1 MLGHRPLVL
10 EDYFAILKRRGW
22 MVIIP
27 AILAPILAV
36 AITYRLTPVYT
47 SQTLVLIEPQTVP
60 DTYVKPIIAEDLDS
74 RLASM
79 KEQIL
84 SRSRLEPIIERFN
97 LGAPGMDMDDKV
109 AKTRKDIGITPI
121 HSEIAGSGGLPG
133 FFISFT
139 ASDPHTAQL
148 VCREITSLFVSA
160 NLQEREQ
167 SAEGTTQFLKGQLD
181 QAKANLDS
189 QDEKLAEFQRQ
200 YMGTL
205 PEQQAPN
212 MEMLNSLNRSWMRP
226 RKRSRAWRTTS
237 RSKRLCSRRMRA
249 QIAGAPRAEVVSA
262 GRPASTAEAGGPGGR
277 PEDAV
282 HRGLSRCDRGP
293 ARDQRLEEGDGGSSR
308 NSGGGSTTTPPAPHY
323 DSPGTM
329 QLRAQMTALNQA
341 ITQKRQQQAEL
352 QAQIRIYQDR
362 IQSTPLVEA
371 KMKDLTRDHQTAQD
385 FYDSLLSKM
394 NNSQMATDLERRQEG
409 ENFKIMDDANLP
421 DAPTF
426 PKRGM
431 FAAGGFVLG
440 LGLGVLFIAFL
451 EYKDKSLRTER
462 DVWTFTKLP
471 TLATIAFIHDAKGKT
486 KSSFRR
492 HCLKKDVHVPQTNR
506 SRMLV
511 ARPCIESSSICKP
524 VPSAPAPTR
533 VFCT

>member
-1 MLGHRPLVL
+1 MLGHRPLVI

-22 MVIIP
+22 MILIP
-27 AILAPILAV
+27 ALLLPIIAV
-36 AITYRLTPVYT
+36 AITYKITPIYT

-97 LGAPGMDMDDKV
+97 LGAPGMDMDDRV
-109 AKTRKDIGITPI
+109 LSTRKDIGITPI
-121 HSEIAGSGGLPG
+121 HSEIQGAGGLPG

-148 VCREITSLFVSA
+148 VCREITSLFVSE
-160 NLQEREQ
+160 NLQAREQ
-167 SAEGTTQFLKGQLD
+167 SAEGTTAFLKGQLE
-181 QAKANLDS
+181 QAKANLDA
-189 QDEKLAEFQRQ
+189 QDQKLAEFQRQ

-212 MEMLNSLNRSWMRP
+212 MEMLNTLTTQLDATTQSL
-226 RKRSRAWRTTS
+226 T
-237 RSKRLCSRRMRA
+237 
-249 QIAGAPRAEVVSA
+249 
-262 GRPASTAEAGGPGGR
+262 
-277 PEDAV
+277 
-282 HRGLSRCDRGP
+282 
-293 ARDQRLEEGDGGSSR
+293 RLENDKSLEEALLAQESRQTQVVPGQKSSPQADQLELQKLEAQEEDLKTR
-308 NSGGGSTTTPPAPHY
+308 YTPDYPDVIAVQRQISDLKKQMAAPQPAVPAATPAAPHY

-329 QLRAQMTALNQA
+329 QLRAQITALTQA
-341 ITQKRQQQAEL
+341 IAQKKQQQSEL
-352 QAQIRIYQDR
+352 QAQIRTYQDR
-362 IQSTPLVEA
+362 IQTTPLVEA

-426 PKRGM
+426 PKRGL
-431 FAAGGFVLG
+431 FAIGGLVLG
-440 LGLGVLFIAFL
+440 LGFGVLLIAFL

-471 TLATIAFIHDAKGKT
+471 TLATIALIHETKGKAKGSIAGMFK
-486 KSSFRR
+486 
-492 HCLKKDVHVPQTNR
+492 KKDVDSPTT
-506 SRMLV
+506 
-511 ARPCIESSSICKP
+511 KP
-524 VPSAPAPTR
+524 LANVGS
-533 VFCT
+533 

>member
-10 EDYFAILKRRGW
+10 EDYLAILKRKGW
-22 MVIIP
+22 MVLIP
-27 AILAPILAV
+27 ALLMPIIAV
-36 AITYRLTPVYT
+36 AITYKLTPIYT

-97 LGAPGMDMDDKV
+97 LGTPGMDMDDKV
-109 AKTRKDIGITPI
+109 TATRKDIGIAPI

-133 FFISFT
+133 FSISFT

-148 VCREITSLFVSA
+148 VCREITSLFVSS
-160 NLQEREQ
+160 NLQAREM
-167 SAEGTTQFLKGQLD
+167 SAEGTTSFLKGQLD
-181 QAKANLDS
+181 QAKATLDA
-189 QDEKLAEFQRQ
+189 QDQKLAEFQRQ
-200 YMGTL
+200 YMGEL
-205 PEQQAPN
+205 PEQQGSSL
-212 MEMLNSLNRSWMRP
+212 EMLNSLNTQLDATTQALARMESEKTMVESMLAQESRQTP
-226 RKRSRAWRTTS
+226 AAPGQRATSPQADEILLQKLETQLADLKTRYTPDYPDVVAMQRQINDLKREMA
-237 RSKRLCSRRMRA
+237 A
-249 QIAGAPRAEVVSA
+249 APATPLVA
-262 GRPASTAEAGGPGGR
+262 TPAT
-277 PEDAV
+277 
-282 HRGLSRCDRGP
+282 
-293 ARDQRLEEGDGGSSR
+293 
-308 NSGGGSTTTPPAPHY
+308 PHY

-329 QLRAQMTALNQA
+329 QLRAQVTAMTQA
-341 ITQKRQQQAEL
+341 IDQKRQQQAQL
-352 QAQIRIYQDR
+352 QAQIRTFQGKIE
-362 IQSTPLVEA
+362 STPLVEA
-371 KMKDLTRDHQTAQD
+371 KMKDLTRDHEQAQD
-385 FYDSLLSKM
+385 FYNSLLAKM
-394 NNSQMATDLERRQEG
+394 NNSQMATELERRQEG

-471 TLATIAFIHDAKGKT
+471 TLATIALIHDPKSKGSAGGPFKT
-486 KSSFRR
+486 KD
-492 HCLKKDVHVPQTNR
+492 LTPTNK
-506 SRMLV
+506 SLANV
-511 ARPCIESSSICKP
+511 GG
-524 VPSAPAPTR
+524 
-533 VFCT
+533 

>member
-1 MLGHRPLVL
+1 MLGHRPLVV

-22 MVIIP
+22 MVLIP
-27 AILAPILAV
+27 AVLVPILAV
-36 AITYRLTPVYT
+36 AITYRVTPIYT

-97 LGAPGMDMDDKV
+97 LGTPGMNMDDKV
-109 AKTRKDIGITPI
+109 ATTRKDIGITPI
-121 HSEIAGSGGLPG
+121 HSEIAGAGGLPG

-167 SAEGTTQFLKGQLD
+167 SAEGTTAFLKGQLD

-189 QDEKLAEFQRQ
+189 QDQKLAEFQKQ

-205 PEQQAPN
+205 PEQQSAN
-212 MEMLNSLNRSWMRP
+212 MDMLNSLNTQLDATTQSLARMENDKSLEEALLAQE
-226 RKRSRAWRTTS
+226 SRQTQVIPGQKSTPQADQIELQKLEAQEADLRTRYTADYPDVIAVQ
-237 RSKRLCSRRMRA
+237 R
-249 QIAGAPRAEVVSA
+249 QIADLKKEMAAAPPPGSA
-262 GRPASTAEAGGPGGR
+262 AAAAAAAAT
-277 PEDAV
+277 
-282 HRGLSRCDRGP
+282 
-293 ARDQRLEEGDGGSSR
+293 
-308 NSGGGSTTTPPAPHY
+308 PHY
-323 DSPGTM
+323 DSQGTM
-329 QLRAQMTALNQA
+329 QLRAQIAALGQG
-341 ITQKRQQQAEL
+341 ITQKRQQQAEI
-352 QAQIRIYQDR
+352 QTQIRTFQGR

-371 KMKDLTRDHQTAQD
+371 KMKDLTRDHDQAQE
-385 FYDSLLSKM
+385 FYNSLLGKM

-421 DAPTF
+421 DAPSF

-440 LGLGVLFIAFL
+440 LGFGVLLIAFL
-451 EYKDKSLRTER
+451 EYKDTSLRTER

-471 TLATIAFIHDAKGKT
+471 TLATIALIHDAKGKT
-486 KSSFRR
+486 KSSIGGL
-492 HCLKKDVHVPQTNR
+492 LKKDVTPTNK
-506 SRMLV
+506 SL
-511 ARPCIESSSICKP
+511 AN
-524 VPSAPAPTR
+524 AGG
-533 VFCT
+533 

>member
-1 MLGHRPLVL
+1 MLGHRPLVV

-22 MVIIP
+22 MVVIP
-27 AILAPILAV
+27 ALLVPIIAV
-36 AITYRLTPVYT
+36 AITYKLTPIYT
-47 SQTLVLIEPQTVP
+47 SQTLVLIERQTVP

-109 AKTRKDIGITPI
+109 ASTRKNIGITPI
-121 HSEIAGSGGLPG
+121 HSEIQGSGGLPG

-148 VCREITSLFVSA
+148 VCREITSLFVSE
-160 NLQEREQ
+160 NLQAREQ
-167 SAEGTTQFLKGQLD
+167 SAEGTTAFLKGQLE
-181 QAKANLDS
+181 QAKANLAQ
-189 QDEKLAEFQRQ
+189 QDQKLAEFQKQ

-205 PEQQAPN
+205 PEQEQSNMGVLAALNTQLDAATQQLTRMESEKTLVESMLSQESRQTQVVPGQKSTPQADQIELQKLEDREADLQTRYTPDYPDVVAVQ
-212 MEMLNSLNRSWMRP
+212 R
-226 RKRSRAWRTTS
+226 
-237 RSKRLCSRRMRA
+237 
-249 QIAGAPRAEVVSA
+249 QIADLKKQMAAAPATPSVVA
-262 GRPASTAEAGGPGGR
+262 PA
-277 PEDAV
+277 
-282 HRGLSRCDRGP
+282 
-293 ARDQRLEEGDGGSSR
+293 
-308 NSGGGSTTTPPAPHY
+308 APHY
-323 DSPGTM
+323 DSQGTM
-329 QLRAQMTALNQA
+329 QLRAQVTAMTQA
-341 ITQKRQQQAEL
+341 IAQKKQQQAEL
-352 QAQIRIYQDR
+352 QAQIRTYQDR

-409 ENFKIMDDANLP
+409 ENFRITDDANLP

-440 LGLGVLFIAFL
+440 LGLGMLVIAFL

-462 DVWTFTKLP
+462 DIWMFTKLP
-471 TLATIAFIHDAKGKT
+471 TLATIALIHEAKGKT
-486 KSSFRR
+486 KSSIGG
-492 HCLKKDVHVPQTNR
+492 LLKKKDVTPTNK
-506 SRMLV
+506 SLANV
-511 ARPCIESSSICKP
+511 GG
-524 VPSAPAPTR
+524 
-533 VFCT
+533 

>member
-10 EDYFAILKRRGW
+10 EDYFAILKRRWW
-22 MVIIP
+22 MISIP
-27 AILAPILAV
+27 ALLMPILAV
-36 AITYRLTPVYT
+36 AISYHLTPVYT

-60 DTYVKPIIAEDLDS
+60 DTYVKPIITEDLDS

-121 HSEIAGSGGLPG
+121 HSEIQGSGGLPG

-148 VCREITSLFVSA
+148 VCREITSLFVTES
-160 NLQEREQ
+160 LQASQQ

-181 QAKANLDS
+181 QAKASLDS

-205 PEQQAPN
+205 PDQQGPN
-212 MEMLNSLNRSWMRP
+212 MEMLNSLNSQLDATTQSLTRMEQDKSLEEALLAQESHQTQLLPGQKSTPQANQIELQKLEAREADLRTRYTADYP
-226 RKRSRAWRTTS
+226 DVIAVQRQISDLRKEMEA
-237 RSKRLCSRRMRA
+237 
-249 QIAGAPRAEVVSA
+249 APPPVSA
-262 GRPASTAEAGGPGGR
+262 ATTA
-277 PEDAV
+277 V
-282 HRGLSRCDRGP
+282 
-293 ARDQRLEEGDGGSSR
+293 
-308 NSGGGSTTTPPAPHY
+308 TPRY
-323 DSPGTM
+323 DSPGLL
-329 QLRAQMTALNQA
+329 QLRAQITALGES
-341 ITQKRQQQAEL
+341 ITQKKQQQA
-352 QAQIRIYQDR
+352 QIQSQIRVYQDR
-362 IQSTPLVEA
+362 IQSTPLIAA

-385 FYDSLLSKM
+385 FYDSLLTKM

-409 ENFKIMDDANLP
+409 ENFRIMDDANLP

-426 PKRGM
+426 PKRSM

-440 LGLGVLFIAFL
+440 LGLGVLMIAFL

-471 TLATIAFIHDAKGKT
+471 TLATIALIHDAKGKT
-486 KSSFRR
+486 KGSMIGLR
-492 HCLKKDVHVPQTNR
+492 KKEFNPTNK
-506 SRMLV
+506 SL
-511 ARPCIESSSICKP
+511 AN
-524 VPSAPAPTR
+524 AGG
-533 VFCT
+533 

>member
-1 MLGHRPLVL
+1 MLGHRPLVI
-10 EDYFAILKRRGW
+10 EDYLAILKRKGW
-22 MVIIP
+22 MVLIP
-27 AILAPILAV
+27 AILMPIIAV
-36 AITYRLTPVYT
+36 AITYKLTPIYT

-97 LGAPGMDMDDKV
+97 LGAPGSNMDDKV
-109 AKTRKDIGITPI
+109 AATRKNIGITPI
-121 HSEIAGSGGLPG
+121 HSEIAGAGGLPG
-133 FFISFT
+133 FSISFT
-139 ASDPHTAQL
+139 ASDPNTAQL
-148 VCREITSLFVSA
+148 VCREITSLFVSS
-160 NLQEREQ
+160 NLQAREQ
-167 SAEGTTQFLKGQLD
+167 SAEGTTAFLKGQLD

-189 QDEKLAEFQRQ
+189 QDQKLAEFQRQ

-205 PEQQAPN
+205 PEQEQGNMAMLSTLNTQLDATTQSLTRLENDKTMVDSMLSQESRQTQVVPGQRATPQADQIELQKLETQEADLKTRYTPDYPDVVAVQRQISD
-212 MEMLNSLNRSWMRP
+212 L
-226 RKRSRAWRTTS
+226 KRQMA
-237 RSKRLCSRRMRA
+237 A
-249 QIAGAPRAEVVSA
+249 APVT
-262 GRPASTAEAGGPGGR
+262 PTAST
-277 PEDAV
+277 
-282 HRGLSRCDRGP
+282 P
-293 ARDQRLEEGDGGSSR
+293 A
-308 NSGGGSTTTPPAPHY
+308 APHY

-329 QLRAQMTALNQA
+329 QLRAQVTAMNQSIA
-341 ITQKRQQQAEL
+341 QKRQQQAEL
-352 QAQIRIYQDR
+352 QAQIREFEGK

-385 FYDSLLSKM
+385 FYDSLLTKM

-409 ENFKIMDDANLP
+409 ENFKIMDGANLP

-440 LGLGVLFIAFL
+440 LGLGVLVIAFL

-471 TLATIAFIHDAKGKT
+471 TLATIALIEDTKGGFFKKKNVPPT
-486 KSSFRR
+486 NKS
-492 HCLKKDVHVPQTNR
+492 LANVGG
-506 SRMLV
+506 
-511 ARPCIESSSICKP
+511 
-524 VPSAPAPTR
+524 
-533 VFCT
+533 

>member
-1 MLGHRPLVL
+1 MLGHRPLVI

-22 MVIIP
+22 MILIP
-27 AILAPILAV
+27 ALLVPIIAV
-36 AITYRLTPVYT
+36 AISYRLTPVYT
-47 SQTLVLIEPQTVP
+47 SKTLVLIQPQTVP
-60 DTYVKPIIAEDLDS
+60 DTYVKPIITEDLDS

-97 LGAPGMDMDDKV
+97 LGTPGMDMDDKV
-109 AKTRKDIGITPI
+109 AQTAKNIGIIPI
-121 HSEIAGSGGLPG
+121 HSEIQGAGGLPG

-148 VCREITSLFVSA
+148 VCREITSQFVSA
-160 NLQEREQ
+160 SLQASQQ
-167 SAEGTTQFLKGQLD
+167 SAEGTTAFLKGQLQ
-181 QAKANLDS
+181 QAKANLDA
-189 QDEKLAEFQRQ
+189 QDQKLAEFQRQ

-212 MEMLNSLNRSWMRP
+212 MEMLNTLSTQLDATTQSL
-226 RKRSRAWRTTS
+226 T
-237 RSKRLCSRRMRA
+237 RM
-249 QIAGAPRAEVVSA
+249 ENDKS
-262 GRPASTAEAGGPGGR
+262 
-277 PEDAV
+277 
-282 HRGLSRCDRGP
+282 
-293 ARDQRLEEGDGGSSR
+293 LEEALLAQESRQTQAVLGQKSSPQADSLELQKLEAQEEDLKTR
-308 NSGGGSTTTPPAPHY
+308 YTPDYPDVIAVQRQISDLKKQMAAAPAAAPATAAAAPHY

-329 QLRAQMTALNQA
+329 QLRAQIMALTQA
-341 ITQKRQQQAEL
+341 ITQKKQQQSEL
-352 QAQIRIYQDR
+352 QSQIRTYQDR

-426 PKRGM
+426 PKRGV

-440 LGLGVLFIAFL
+440 LGFGVLLIAFL

-462 DVWTFTKLP
+462 DVWAFTKLP
-471 TLATIAFIHDAKGKT
+471 TLATIALIHETKGKAKG
-486 KSSFRR
+486 SINS
-492 HCLKKDVHVPQTNR
+492 LLNNDVTPPTN
-506 SRMLV
+506 
-511 ARPCIESSSICKP
+511 KP
-524 VPSAPAPTR
+524 LANVGS
-533 VFCT
+533 

>member
-1 MLGHRPLVL
+1 MLGHRPLVV

-22 MVIIP
+22 MILIP
-27 AILAPILAV
+27 ALLLPIIAV
-36 AITYRLTPVYT
+36 AITYRLTPIYT
-47 SQTLVLIEPQTVP
+47 SKTLVLIQPQTVP
-60 DTYVKPIIAEDLDS
+60 DTYVKPIITEDLDS

-97 LGAPGMDMDDKV
+97 LGTPGMDMDDKV
-109 AKTRKDIGITPI
+109 AQTAKNIGIVPI

-148 VCREITSLFVSA
+148 VCREITSQFVSA
-160 NLQEREQ
+160 SLQASQQ
-167 SAEGTTQFLKGQLD
+167 SAEGTTAFLKGQLD

-189 QDEKLAEFQRQ
+189 QDQKLAEFQKQ

-205 PEQQAPN
+205 PEQQQPN
-212 MEMLNSLNRSWMRP
+212 MEMLNTL
-226 RKRSRAWRTTS
+226 TTQ
-237 RSKRLCSRRMRA
+237 L
-249 QIAGAPRAEVVSA
+249 
-262 GRPASTAEAGGPGGR
+262 
-277 PEDAV
+277 DATTQA
-282 HRGLSRCDRGP
+282 LT
-293 ARDQRLEEGDGGSSR
+293 RLENDKTMVDSMLAQESR
-308 NSGGGSTTTPPAPHY
+308 QTTTLPGQKSSPIADQLQLQKLEDQETDLRARYTPDYPDVIAVQRQINDLKKQMAAASAAPAATATTAPHY
-323 DSPGTM
+323 DSPGTI
-329 QLRAQMTALNQA
+329 QLRAQATALNQA
-341 ITQKRQQQAEL
+341 ITQKKQQQAAL
-352 QAQIRIYQDR
+352 QGQIGTYQSR

-431 FAAGGFVLG
+431 FAAGGLALG
-440 LGLGVLFIAFL
+440 LGLGVLLIAFL
-451 EYKDKSLRTER
+451 EYRDKSLRTER

-471 TLATIAFIHDAKGKT
+471 TLATIALIHDAKGKT
-486 KSSFRR
+486 RNPIGGL
-492 HCLKKDVHVPQTNR
+492 LKKDVSPTNK
-506 SRMLV
+506 SLANV
-511 ARPCIESSSICKP
+511 GG
-524 VPSAPAPTR
+524 
-533 VFCT
+533 

>member
-1 MLGHRPLVL
+1 MLGHRPLVI

-22 MVIIP
+22 MILIP
-27 AILAPILAV
+27 ALLVPIIAV
-36 AITYRLTPVYT
+36 AITYKLTPIYT

-97 LGAPGMDMDDKV
+97 LGTPGMDMDDKV
-109 AKTRKDIGITPI
+109 TSTRKNIGITPI
-121 HSEIAGSGGLPG
+121 HSEIQGAGGLPG

-160 NLQEREQ
+160 NLQAREQ
-167 SAEGTTQFLKGQLD
+167 SAEGTTAFLKGQLD
-181 QAKANLDS
+181 QAKANLDQ
-189 QDEKLAEFQRQ
+189 QDQKLAEFQKQ
-200 YMGTL
+200 YMGAL

-212 MEMLNSLNRSWMRP
+212 MEMLNTLTTQLDAITQSLTRVENDKTLIDSMLAQQSQQSQVPGMRSTPQADTLELQKLQDKEADLKARYTPDYPDVVAVQRQIDDLKKQMAAAP
-226 RKRSRAWRTTS
+226 AATSAATSATT
-237 RSKRLCSRRMRA
+237 
-249 QIAGAPRAEVVSA
+249 
-262 GRPASTAEAGGPGGR
+262 
-277 PEDAV
+277 
-282 HRGLSRCDRGP
+282 
-293 ARDQRLEEGDGGSSR
+293 
-308 NSGGGSTTTPPAPHY
+308 HY

-329 QLRAQMTALNQA
+329 QLRAQVSALNQSIA
-341 ITQKRQQQAEL
+341 QKKQQQGEL
-352 QAQIRIYQDR
+352 QAQIRQYQGK

-371 KMKDLTRDHQTAQD
+371 KMKDLTRDHQQAQE
-385 FYDSLLSKM
+385 FYDSLLGKM

-431 FAAGGFVLG
+431 FAIGGFVLG
-440 LGLGVLFIAFL
+440 LGFGLLLIAFL

-462 DVWTFTKLP
+462 DIWSFTKLP
-471 TLATIAFIHDAKGKT
+471 TLATIALIHDTKGKAKGSIGGLLGKDAASAT
-486 KSSFRR
+486 NKSLANVGS
-492 HCLKKDVHVPQTNR
+492 
-506 SRMLV
+506 
-511 ARPCIESSSICKP
+511 
-524 VPSAPAPTR
+524 
-533 VFCT
+533 